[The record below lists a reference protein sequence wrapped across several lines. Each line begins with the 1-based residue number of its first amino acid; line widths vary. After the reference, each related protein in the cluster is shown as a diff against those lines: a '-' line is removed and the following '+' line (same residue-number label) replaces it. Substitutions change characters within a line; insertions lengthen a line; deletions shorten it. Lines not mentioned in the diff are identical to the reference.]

1 MNVMQCEDKIEDNRR
16 KQIKAI
22 RNIDFWNNVSELGI
36 NFCNI

>member
-1 MNVMQCEDKIEDNRR
+1 MNVMQFEDKIEDNRR

-22 RNIDFWNNVSELGI
+22 RNIDSWNNVSELGI